1 MKPINILDSYGL
13 TNGLANFFRANHSV
27 LVERNPYVSSIIRVT
42 IQQTTNTPGVM
53 TPPIDVKPC
62 NRYRLTVTGYTT
74 QDTAAFIAIMDD
86 EVHRAV
92 DTPVYLK
99 CENRDIVLEFSTGK
113 TVDMIKVFIVV
124 AEPKLRQKFYI
135 SDIKLVDLGPVREI
149 VPVVSIP
156 TEPPTMECPEEEAEL
171 PVIPELLE
179 TPAHKEDCAPAK
191 SEDLSNLLG
200 AFHTYNKRNQSLN
213 LTDNSLT
220 PVVIKSHAV
229 ELATQLDI
237 AEDDCD
243 CDGWV
248 EPPPCIM
255 NVYNNSFS
263 MNCFNPPMMMP
274 HGNMQAVVPTQPTP
288 TKEAIA
294 NIQLENIQLGIRV
307 VQKQIRLLKVY
318 SKHLDRLNELI
329 TESYS
334 SLMGETERDEDDLK
348 QQLTNILTEIN
359 FVSLAT
365 ETEVKIFTPHND
377 VHKMPALTID
387 CRGKTISSTEY
398 NVKIERY
405 ELGTRVNEIDDFFTL
420 LFTKTDSENGWK
432 INHDTAY
439 SRVDTIRKNVARYHK
454 TAVAQ
459 CDTLT
464 NRKEVLD

>member
-1 MKPINILDSYGL
+1 MRPINILDSYGL

-74 QDTAAFIAIMDD
+74 QNTAAFIAIMDD

-135 SDIKLVDLGPVREI
+135 SDIKLVDLGPVREV
-149 VPVVSIP
+149 VPAISIP
-156 TEPPTMECPEEEAEL
+156 TEPPTMECPEEL
-171 PVIPELLE
+171 PIVPEVLKTQE
-179 TPAHKEDCAPAK
+179 NKEDCAPAK
-191 SEDLSNLLG
+191 SEDLSNLLN
-200 AFHTYNKRNQSLN
+200 AFHTYNKTNQSLD
-213 LTDNSLT
+213 LVDNSLT

-229 ELATQLDI
+229 ELPTQLDNV
-237 AEDDCD
+237 EDDCD

-263 MNCFNPPMMMP
+263 MNCFNSPMMP
-274 HGNMQAVVPTQPTP
+274 HGVPVVPTQSVPAT
-288 TKEAIA
+288 EAIA

-318 SKHLDRLNELI
+318 SKHLDKLNKLI
-329 TESYS
+329 TESYG
-334 SLMGETERDEDDLK
+334 SLMGEKERDEDDLK
-348 QQLTNILTEIN
+348 QQLTDILTEIN

-365 ETEVKIFTPHND
+365 ET
-377 VHKMPALTID
+377 
-387 CRGKTISSTEY
+387 
-398 NVKIERY
+398 
-405 ELGTRVNEIDDFFTL
+405 
-420 LFTKTDSENGWK
+420 
-432 INHDTAY
+432 
-439 SRVDTIRKNVARYHK
+439 
-454 TAVAQ
+454 
-459 CDTLT
+459 
-464 NRKEVLD
+464 